1 MSEENVEIVRHVLET
16 FNGED
21 IEPMIAF
28 AHADLEVEITPEV
41 STEPDTY
48 RGHDGMRRYFESFRE
63 AMDEIQFE
71 AERLWDAGQSVV
83 VAMRL
88 TARGRQTAILVEQR
102 SAGVWEICDGKVI
115 RIRAYASTADALA
128 AVGLAEQA
136 RPQENVEQL
145 DQ

>member
-21 IEPMIAF
+21 IELMIAF

-48 RGHDGMRRYFESFRE
+48 RGHDGMRRYFESFWD
-63 AMDEIQFE
+63 AMDEVQFE
-71 AERLWDAGQSVV
+71 AEQLWDAGQAVV
-83 VAMRL
+83 VALRL
-88 TARGRQTAILVEQR
+88 SARGRQTAILVEQR

-115 RIRAYASTADALA
+115 RIRAYASTADALQ

-136 RPQENVEQL
+136 MSRESAEPR

>member
-1 MSEENVEIVRHVLET
+1 MSEENVAIVREVLEA

-21 IEPMIAF
+21 IEPMLAF

-48 RGHDGMRRYFESFRE
+48 RGHDGMRRYFESFWD
-63 AMDEIQFE
+63 AMDEVQFE
-71 AERLWDAGQSVV
+71 AEQLWDAGQAVV
-83 VAMRL
+83 VALRL
-88 TARGRQTAILVEQR
+88 SARGRQTAILVEQR

-115 RIRAYASTADALA
+115 RIRAYASTADALQ

-136 RPQENVEQL
+136 MSRESAEPR

>member
-1 MSEENVEIVRHVLET
+1 MSQENVEIVRHVLEA
-16 FNGED
+16 FNSED
-21 IEPMIAF
+21 IEPMLAF
-28 AHADLEVEITPEV
+28 AHTDLEVEITPEV
-41 STEPDTY
+41 SAEPDTY
-48 RGHDGMRRYFESFRE
+48 RGHDGMRRYFESFRD

-115 RIRAYASTADALA
+115 RIRAYASTADALE
-128 AVGLAEQA
+128 AVGVAE
-136 RPQENVEQL
+136 
-145 DQ
+145 